1 MGVKWT
7 TDQQHAIECC
17 KGSVL
22 VSAAAGSG
30 KTTVL
35 VERVIRRL
43 TDEDN
48 PCSAED
54 LLIVTFTRAAT
65 AQMREKIG
73 AAILK
78 RLSEDPTDR
87 HLRRQYMLLP
97 FAKICT
103 IDSFCNDLVRENFHA
118 LGISPDYSLLDNET
132 AVIMKND
139 VCEAM
144 LERAYEEDSDG
155 SFSELSDM
163 MSSGSSDEDFAKLII
178 KMYDISTAYPFPDLW
193 LDSLIEEYSQ
203 PDINK
208 SCWGGII
215 KKYVCDMLDYCVSSS
230 NDMMTAMES
239 DPIVADAYGAA
250 VQSDINMYAEL
261 REKVNRDWDEALEAF
276 NTVKYMGL
284 GRVPKGYESETK
296 NAVMTARKKLKDL
309 LKKVPNIMCVSS
321 GEHSE
326 DVRLMRGPVTK
337 LIELVKQFGR
347 EYSAEKDKMNSAD
360 FSDILHRALNLLAVS
375 DGSGGYI
382 KTDLARELSSHYVEI
397 LVDEYQDIN
406 EAQDM
411 IFRAISAD
419 ENNLFTVGD
428 VKQSIYRFRQAM
440 PEIFLRRRSTTHS
453 FESGKYPLGI
463 TLGSNFR
470 SRVGVTSCVNY
481 IFRQLMSTEAGELEY
496 DDSEA
501 LNAAAKYPERDT
513 PDCELHVVT
522 DKGNRADTLEAQARY
537 VARYIDRTVREG
549 KTLVTKGGALRP
561 ASYGDFCILLRT
573 AKNVSSVYANALSER
588 GIPVFSPE
596 TGGFFEAAEIS
607 FILSLLRVLDNP
619 VQDIPLAAVML
630 SPLFGFSAGELAD
643 IRASAKER
651 LEAGETEPLYRSV
664 AASADEGDEKAA
676 AFLKKIESLRRLSLT
691 LSAGELVRRV
701 CEETGFDAIAGAMP
715 DGERR
720 RLNIGL
726 LCDYAEKYE
735 AAGNLGLSG
744 FIRFIDKVART
755 SGDLATAARPSENAD
770 IVRIMTVHQSKGL
783 EFPICIFADMQHAF
797 NERDNTESVLIS
809 SSAGL
814 GMKRRTEDG
823 ISVYD
828 TASRRAAVITS
839 ERMGRSEEMRV
850 LYVALTRAKE
860 NLIMVTSVPNPEKG
874 LAKVAVECG
883 IGERANPF
891 AVLRMNNFS
900 DLVLMALMRH
910 PAADELRKL
919 SGIDVPIFL
928 PEKDR
933 FKLKVVVSD
942 SESFMTESA
951 NEQKIAAKPVFFD
964 EVQARLDYS
973 DPRSVLSSVPAKR
986 AASDGSERG
995 INREYF
1001 ASSRPAFMSS
1011 GGLTPAQRGTAT
1023 HKFMQFSDYA
1033 SARADIESELA
1044 RLVDGGFLSEDEGK
1058 AVNIGAAKRFFM
1070 SPLAERIFASDNV
1083 MREKKFAALFPAK
1096 FFYPELTG
1104 EAAEEKIVVQG
1115 IADCVFVEDGELV
1128 IVDYKTDTGVDAE
1141 ALLDR
1146 YSAQLEIYREALS
1159 QALGMPVKETLLYS
1173 FFMNSTVKVGTA

>member
-230 NDMMTAMES
+230 NDMMAAMES
-239 DPIVADAYGAA
+239 DSIVADAYGAA

-326 DVRLMRGPVTK
+326 DVRLMRGPVEK

-375 DGSGGYI
+375 DGRGGYI

-501 LNAAAKYPERDT
+501 LNAAAEYPERDT

-549 KTLVTKGGALRP
+549 KTLVTKGGALHP

-701 CEETGFDAIAGAMP
+701 CEETGFDAIVGAMP

-720 RLNIGL
+720 RLNVGL

-933 FKLKVVVSD
+933 FRLKVVVSD

-951 NEQKIAAKPVFFD
+951 NEQKTAAKPVFFD
-964 EVQARLDYS
+964 EVRERLDYS

-1033 SARADIESELA
+1033 AARADIESELA

>member
-1 MGVKWT
+1 MGVDWT
-7 TDQQHAIECC
+7 TDQRHAIECR

-30 KTTVL
+30 KTAVL

-43 TDEDN
+43 TDKDN

-144 LERAYEEDSDG
+144 LEQAYEEDSDG
-155 SFSELSDM
+155 RFSELSDM

-193 LDSLIEEYSQ
+193 LDSLIGEYSQ

-208 SCWGGII
+208 SRWGGII

-230 NDMMTAMES
+230 RDVMTAMES

-261 REKVNRDWDEALEAF
+261 REKINSDWDEALEAF
-276 NTVKYMGL
+276 KTVKYMSL

-296 NAVMTARKKLKDL
+296 NVVTTARKKLKDL
-309 LKKVPNIMCVSS
+309 LKKVPGIMCVSS
-321 GEHSE
+321 EEHA
-326 DVRLMRGPVTK
+326 DDMRLLRDPVTK

-375 DGSGGYI
+375 DGRGGYI

-411 IFRAISAD
+411 IFKAISAD

-428 VKQSIYRFRQAM
+428 VKQSIYRFRQSM

-537 VARYIDRTVREG
+537 VAKYIERTVREG
-549 KTLVTKGGALRP
+549 KMLVTKGGALHP
-561 ASYGDFCILLRT
+561 TSYGDFCILLRT

-664 AASADEGDEKAA
+664 AASADEGSKKAA

-701 CEETGFDAIAGAMP
+701 CEETGFDAIVGAMP

-720 RLNIGL
+720 RLNVGL

-783 EFPICIFADMQHAF
+783 EFPICILADMQHAF

-860 NLIMVTSVPNPEKG
+860 NLVMVTSVPNPEKG

-900 DLVLMALMRH
+900 DLVLTALMRH

-919 SGIDVPIFL
+919 SGVDVPIFL
-928 PEKDR
+928 SEKDR

-951 NEQKIAAKPVFFD
+951 NEQKIAAKPVFFN

-1023 HKFMQFSDYA
+1023 HKFMQFSDYSA
-1033 SARADIESELA
+1033 ARAGIESELA

>member
-1 MGVKWT
+1 MGVDWT
-7 TDQQHAIECC
+7 TDQRHAIECR

-30 KTTVL
+30 KTAVL

-43 TDEDN
+43 TDKDN

-144 LERAYEEDSDG
+144 LERAYEEDLDG
-155 SFSELSDM
+155 RFSELSDM

-193 LDSLIEEYSQ
+193 LDSLIGEYSQ

-208 SCWGGII
+208 SRWGGII

-230 NDMMTAMES
+230 RDMMIAMES

-261 REKVNRDWDEALEAF
+261 REKINSDWDEALEAF
-276 NTVKYMGL
+276 KTVKYMSL

-296 NAVMTARKKLKDL
+296 NVVTTARKKLKDL
-309 LKKVPNIMCVSS
+309 LKKVPGIMCVSS
-321 GEHSE
+321 EEHA
-326 DVRLMRGPVTK
+326 DDMRLLRDPVTK

-453 FESGKYPLGI
+453 FESGRYPLGI

-537 VARYIDRTVREG
+537 VAKYIERTVREG
-549 KTLVTKGGALRP
+549 KMLVTKGGALHP

-651 LEAGETEPLYRSV
+651 LETGETEPLYRSV
-664 AASADEGDEKAA
+664 AVSADEGSKKAA

-701 CEETGFDAIAGAMP
+701 CEETGFDAIVGAMP

-720 RLNIGL
+720 RLNVGL

-783 EFPICIFADMQHAF
+783 EFPICILADMQHAF

-860 NLIMVTSVPNPEKG
+860 NLVMVTSVPNPEKG

-900 DLVLMALMRH
+900 DLVLTALMRH

-919 SGIDVPIFL
+919 SGVDVPIFL
-928 PEKDR
+928 SEKDR

-951 NEQKIAAKPVFFD
+951 NEQKMAAKPVFFN

-1023 HKFMQFSDYA
+1023 HKFMQFSDYSA
-1033 SARADIESELA
+1033 ARAGIESELA

>member
-1 MGVKWT
+1 MGVNWT
-7 TDQQHAIECC
+7 TDQRHAIECR

-30 KTTVL
+30 KTAVL

-43 TDEDN
+43 TDKDN

-144 LERAYEEDSDG
+144 LERAYEEDLDG
-155 SFSELSDM
+155 RFSELSDM

-193 LDSLIEEYSQ
+193 LDSLIGEYSQ

-208 SCWGGII
+208 SRWGGII

-230 NDMMTAMES
+230 RDVMTAMES

-261 REKVNRDWDEALEAF
+261 REKINSDWDEALEAF
-276 NTVKYMGL
+276 KTVKYMSL

-296 NAVMTARKKLKDL
+296 NVVTTARKKLKDL
-309 LKKVPNIMCVSS
+309 LKKVPGIMCVSS
-321 GEHSE
+321 EEHA
-326 DVRLMRGPVTK
+326 DDMRLLRDPVTK

-537 VARYIDRTVREG
+537 VAKYIERTVREG
-549 KTLVTKGGALRP
+549 KMLVTKGGALHP

-664 AASADEGDEKAA
+664 AVSADEGDEKAA

-701 CEETGFDAIAGAMP
+701 CEETGFDAIVGAMP

-720 RLNIGL
+720 RLNVGL

-783 EFPICIFADMQHAF
+783 EFPICILADMQHAF

-814 GMKRRTEDG
+814 GMKKRTEDG

-860 NLIMVTSVPNPEKG
+860 NLVMVTSVPNPEKG

-900 DLVLMALMRH
+900 DLVLTALMRH

-919 SGIDVPIFL
+919 SGVDVPIFL
-928 PEKDR
+928 SEKDR

-951 NEQKIAAKPVFFD
+951 NEQKIAAKPVFFN

-1023 HKFMQFSDYA
+1023 HKFMQFSNYA
-1033 SARADIESELA
+1033 AARAGIESELA

-1115 IADCVFVEDGELV
+1115 IADCVFVEDGKLV

-1173 FFMNSTVKVGTA
+1173 FFMNSTVKVGTV

>member
-73 AAILK
+73 TAILK

-155 SFSELSDM
+155 SFSGLSDM

-230 NDMMTAMES
+230 NDMMAAMES

-276 NTVKYMGL
+276 KTVKYMSL

-296 NAVMTARKKLKDL
+296 NVVTTARKKLKDL
-309 LKKVPNIMCVSS
+309 LKKVPGIMCVSS
-321 GEHSE
+321 EEHA
-326 DVRLMRGPVTK
+326 DDMRLLRDPVTK

-411 IFRAISAD
+411 IFKAISAD

-549 KTLVTKGGALRP
+549 KTLVTKGGALHP

-783 EFPICIFADMQHAF
+783 EFPICILADMQHAF

-860 NLIMVTSVPNPEKG
+860 NLVMVTSVPNPEKG

-900 DLVLMALMRH
+900 DLVLTALMRH

-919 SGIDVPIFL
+919 SGVDVPIFL

-964 EVQARLDYS
+964 EVCERLDYS

-1023 HKFMQFSDYA
+1023 HKFMQFSNYA
-1033 SARADIESELA
+1033 AARADIESELA

-1058 AVNIGAAKRFFM
+1058 AVNVSAAKRFFM
-1070 SPLAERIFASDNV
+1070 SSLAERIFASDNV

-1146 YSAQLEIYREALS
+1146 YSAQLGIYREALS

-1173 FFMNSTVKVGTA
+1173 FFMNSTVKVGTV

>member
-155 SFSELSDM
+155 SFSGLSDM

-230 NDMMTAMES
+230 NDMMAAMES
-239 DPIVADAYGAA
+239 DSIVADAYGAA

-296 NAVMTARKKLKDL
+296 NAVMTARKKLKEL

-375 DGSGGYI
+375 DGRGGYI

-397 LVDEYQDIN
+397 LIDEYQDIN

-411 IFRAISAD
+411 IFKAISVD

-453 FESGKYPLGI
+453 FESGEYPLGI

-522 DKGNRADTLEAQARY
+522 DKGNRADMLEAQARY
-537 VARYIDRTVREG
+537 VAKYIERTVREG
-549 KTLVTKGGALRP
+549 KMLVTKGGALHP

-676 AFLKKIESLRRLSLT
+676 TFLKKIESLRRLSLT

-783 EFPICIFADMQHAF
+783 EFPICIFADMQHVF

-860 NLIMVTSVPNPEKG
+860 NLVMVTSVPNPEKG

-900 DLVLMALMRH
+900 DLVLTALMRH

-919 SGIDVPIFL
+919 SGVDVPIFL

-964 EVQARLDYS
+964 EVCERLDYS

-1033 SARADIESELA
+1033 AARADIESELA
-1044 RLVDGGFLSEDEGK
+1044 RLVDSGFLSEDEGK

-1115 IADCVFVEDGELV
+1115 IADCVFVEDGKLV

-1146 YSAQLEIYREALS
+1146 YSAQLGIYREALS

-1173 FFMNSTVKVGTA
+1173 FFMNSTVKVGTV

>member
-155 SFSELSDM
+155 SFSGLSDM

-208 SCWGGII
+208 SCWGVII

-326 DVRLMRGPVTK
+326 DVRLMRGPVMK
-337 LIELVKQFGR
+337 LIKLVKQFGR

-375 DGSGGYI
+375 DGRGGYI

-411 IFRAISAD
+411 IFKAISAD

-453 FESGKYPLGI
+453 FESGEYPLGI

-549 KTLVTKGGALRP
+549 KMLVTKGGALHP

-783 EFPICIFADMQHAF
+783 EFPICILADMQHAF

-860 NLIMVTSVPNPEKG
+860 NLVMVTSVPNPEKG

-900 DLVLMALMRH
+900 DLVLTALMRH

-919 SGIDVPIFL
+919 SGVDVPIFL

-942 SESFMTESA
+942 SESFMAESA

-964 EVQARLDYS
+964 EVCERLDYS

-1023 HKFMQFSDYA
+1023 HKFMQFSNYA
-1033 SARADIESELA
+1033 AARADIESELA
-1044 RLVDGGFLSEDEGK
+1044 RLVDGGFLSEEEGK
-1058 AVNIGAAKRFFM
+1058 AVNVSAAKRFFM
-1070 SPLAERIFASDNV
+1070 SSLAERIFASDNV

-1115 IADCVFVEDGELV
+1115 IADCVFVEDGKLV

-1146 YSAQLEIYREALS
+1146 YSAQLGIYREALS

-1173 FFMNSTVKVGTA
+1173 FFMNSTVKVGTV

>member
-155 SFSELSDM
+155 SFSGLSDM

-208 SCWGGII
+208 SCWGVII

-230 NDMMTAMES
+230 NDMMAAMES
-239 DPIVADAYGAA
+239 DSIVADAYGAA
-250 VQSDINMYAEL
+250 VQSDINVYAEL

-375 DGSGGYI
+375 DGRGGYI

-411 IFRAISAD
+411 IFKAISAD

-549 KTLVTKGGALRP
+549 KTLVTKGGALHP

-596 TGGFFEAAEIS
+596 TGGFFEVAEIS

-701 CEETGFDAIAGAMP
+701 CEETGFDAIVGAMP

-783 EFPICIFADMQHAF
+783 EFPICILADMQHAF

-860 NLIMVTSVPNPEKG
+860 NLVMVTSVPNPEKG

-900 DLVLMALMRH
+900 DLVLTALMRH

-919 SGIDVPIFL
+919 SGVDVPIFL

-964 EVQARLDYS
+964 EVCERLDYS

-1033 SARADIESELA
+1033 AARADIESELA

-1058 AVNIGAAKRFFM
+1058 AVNIDAAKRFFM

-1146 YSAQLEIYREALS
+1146 YSAQLGIYREALS

-1173 FFMNSTVKVGTA
+1173 FFMNSTVKVGTV

>member
-155 SFSELSDM
+155 SFSGLSDM

-208 SCWGGII
+208 SCWGVII

-230 NDMMTAMES
+230 NDMMAAMES
-239 DPIVADAYGAA
+239 DSIVADAYGAA

-284 GRVPKGYESETK
+284 GRVSKGYESETK

-309 LKKVPNIMCVSS
+309 LRKVPNIMCVSS

-375 DGSGGYI
+375 DGRGGYI

-411 IFRAISAD
+411 IFKAISAD

-501 LNAAAKYPERDT
+501 LNAAAEYPERDT

-549 KTLVTKGGALRP
+549 KTLVTKGGALHP

-783 EFPICIFADMQHAF
+783 EFPICILADMQHAF

-900 DLVLMALMRH
+900 DLVLTALMRH

-919 SGIDVPIFL
+919 SGVDVPIFL

-942 SESFMTESA
+942 SESFMAESA

-964 EVQARLDYS
+964 EVCERLDYS

-1023 HKFMQFSDYA
+1023 HKFMQFSNYA
-1033 SARADIESELA
+1033 AARADIESELA

-1058 AVNIGAAKRFFM
+1058 AVNVSAAKRFFM
-1070 SPLAERIFASDNV
+1070 SSLAERIFASDNV

-1115 IADCVFVEDGELV
+1115 IADCVFVEDGKLV

-1146 YSAQLEIYREALS
+1146 YSAQLGIYREALS

-1173 FFMNSTVKVGTA
+1173 FFMNSTVKVGTV

>member
-1 MGVKWT
+1 MGVDWT
-7 TDQQHAIECC
+7 TDQRHAIECR

-155 SFSELSDM
+155 SFSGLSDM

-276 NTVKYMGL
+276 KTVKYMSL

-296 NAVMTARKKLKDL
+296 NVVTTARKKLKDL

-326 DVRLMRGPVTK
+326 DVRLMRGPVAK

-440 PEIFLRRRSTTHS
+440 PEIFLRRRGTTHS

-501 LNAAAKYPERDT
+501 LNAAAEYPERDT

-701 CEETGFDAIAGAMP
+701 CEETGFDAIVGAMP

-720 RLNIGL
+720 RLNVGL

-900 DLVLMALMRH
+900 DLVLTALMRH

-919 SGIDVPIFL
+919 SGVDVPIFL

-933 FKLKVVVSD
+933 FRLKVVVSD

-951 NEQKIAAKPVFFD
+951 NEQKTAAKPVFFD

-1033 SARADIESELA
+1033 AARADIESELA

>member
-7 TDQQHAIECC
+7 TDQQHAIECR

-155 SFSELSDM
+155 SFSGLSDM

-230 NDMMTAMES
+230 NDMMAAMES
-239 DPIVADAYGAA
+239 DSIIADAYSAA

-337 LIELVKQFGR
+337 LIKLVKQFGR

-375 DGSGGYI
+375 DGRGGYI

-411 IFRAISAD
+411 IFKAISAD

-537 VARYIDRTVREG
+537 VARYIDRTVKEG
-549 KTLVTKGGALRP
+549 KTLVTKGGALHP

-588 GIPVFSPE
+588 GIPVFSPD

-720 RLNIGL
+720 RLNVGL

-783 EFPICIFADMQHAF
+783 EFPICILADMQHAF

-860 NLIMVTSVPNPEKG
+860 NLVMVTSVPNPEKG

-900 DLVLMALMRH
+900 DLVLTALMRH

-919 SGIDVPIFL
+919 SGVDVPIFL

-964 EVQARLDYS
+964 EVCERLDYS

-1033 SARADIESELA
+1033 AARADIESELA
-1044 RLVDGGFLSEDEGK
+1044 RLVDVGFLSEEEGK
-1058 AVNIGAAKRFFM
+1058 AVNVSAAKRFFM
-1070 SPLAERIFASDNV
+1070 SSLAERIFASDNV

-1115 IADCVFVEDGELV
+1115 IADCVFVEDGKLV

-1146 YSAQLEIYREALS
+1146 YSAQLGIYREALS

-1173 FFMNSTVKVGTA
+1173 FFMNSTVKVGTV

>member
-155 SFSELSDM
+155 SFSGLSDM
-163 MSSGSSDEDFAKLII
+163 ISSGSSDEDFAKLII

-326 DVRLMRGPVTK
+326 DVRLMRGPMAK

-440 PEIFLRRRSTTHS
+440 PEIFLRRRGTTHS

-664 AASADEGDEKAA
+664 AASADEGNEKAA

-701 CEETGFDAIAGAMP
+701 CEETGFDAIVGAMP

-720 RLNIGL
+720 RLNVGL

-860 NLIMVTSVPNPEKG
+860 NLVMVTSVPNPEKG

-933 FKLKVVVSD
+933 FRLKVVVSD

-951 NEQKIAAKPVFFD
+951 NEQKTAAKPVFFD

-1033 SARADIESELA
+1033 AARADIESELA
-1044 RLVDGGFLSEDEGK
+1044 RLVGGGFLSEDEGK

>member
-30 KTTVL
+30 KTAVL

-43 TDEDN
+43 TDKDN

-73 AAILK
+73 ATILK

-155 SFSELSDM
+155 SFSGLSDM

-230 NDMMTAMES
+230 NDMMAAMES
-239 DPIVADAYGAA
+239 DSIVADAYGAA

-296 NAVMTARKKLKDL
+296 NTVMTARKKLKDL

-375 DGSGGYI
+375 DGRGGYI

-411 IFRAISAD
+411 IFKAISAD

-440 PEIFLRRRSTTHS
+440 PEIFLRRRGTTHS

-549 KTLVTKGGALRP
+549 KTLVTKGGTLHP

-630 SPLFGFSAGELAD
+630 SPLFGFRAGELAD

-676 AFLKKIESLRRLSLT
+676 TFLKKIESLRRLSLT

-783 EFPICIFADMQHAF
+783 EFPICILADMQHAF

-860 NLIMVTSVPNPEKG
+860 NLVMVTSVPNPEKG

-900 DLVLMALMRH
+900 DLVLTALMRH

-919 SGIDVPIFL
+919 SGVDVPIFL

-964 EVQARLDYS
+964 EVCERLDYS

-1023 HKFMQFSDYA
+1023 HKFMQFSNYA
-1033 SARADIESELA
+1033 AARADIESELA

-1115 IADCVFVEDGELV
+1115 IADCVFVEDGKLV

-1146 YSAQLEIYREALS
+1146 YSAQLGIYREALS

-1173 FFMNSTVKVGTA
+1173 FFMNSTVKVGTV

>member
-30 KTTVL
+30 KTAVL

-155 SFSELSDM
+155 SFSGLSDM

-208 SCWGGII
+208 SCWGVII

-230 NDMMTAMES
+230 NDMMAAMES

-375 DGSGGYI
+375 DGRGGYI

-411 IFRAISAD
+411 IFKAISAD

-549 KTLVTKGGALRP
+549 KTLVTKGGALHP

-701 CEETGFDAIAGAMP
+701 CEETGFDAIVGAMP

-783 EFPICIFADMQHAF
+783 EFPICILADMQHAF

-860 NLIMVTSVPNPEKG
+860 NLVMVTSVPNPEKG

-900 DLVLMALMRH
+900 DLVLTALMRH

-964 EVQARLDYS
+964 EVCERLDYS

-1033 SARADIESELA
+1033 AARADIESELA
-1044 RLVDGGFLSEDEGK
+1044 RLVDGGFLSEEEGK
-1058 AVNIGAAKRFFM
+1058 AVNISAAKRFFM
-1070 SPLAERIFASDNV
+1070 SSLAERIFASDNV

-1115 IADCVFVEDGELV
+1115 IADCVFVEDGKLV

-1146 YSAQLEIYREALS
+1146 YSAQLGIYREALS

-1173 FFMNSTVKVGTA
+1173 FFMNSTVKVGTV

>member
-1 MGVKWT
+1 MGVNWT
-7 TDQQHAIECC
+7 TDQRHAIERR

-30 KTTVL
+30 KTAVL

-43 TDEDN
+43 TDKDN

-144 LERAYEEDSDG
+144 LERAYEEDLDG
-155 SFSELSDM
+155 GFSELSDM

-193 LDSLIEEYSQ
+193 LDSLIGEYSQ

-208 SCWGGII
+208 SRWGGII

-230 NDMMTAMES
+230 RDMMTAMES

-261 REKVNRDWDEALEAF
+261 REKINSDWDEALEAF
-276 NTVKYMGL
+276 KTVKYMSL

-296 NAVMTARKKLKDL
+296 NVVTTARKKLKDL
-309 LKKVPNIMCVSS
+309 LKKVPGIMCVSS
-321 GEHSE
+321 EEHA
-326 DVRLMRGPVTK
+326 DDMRLLRDPVTK

-453 FESGKYPLGI
+453 FESGRYPLGI

-537 VARYIDRTVREG
+537 VAKYIERTVREG
-549 KTLVTKGGALRP
+549 KMLVTKGGALHP

-664 AASADEGDEKAA
+664 AVSADEGDEKAA

-701 CEETGFDAIAGAMP
+701 CEETGFDAIVGAMP

-720 RLNIGL
+720 RLNVGL

-783 EFPICIFADMQHAF
+783 EFPICILADMQHAF

-860 NLIMVTSVPNPEKG
+860 NLVMVTSVPNPEKG

-900 DLVLMALMRH
+900 DLVLTALMRH

-919 SGIDVPIFL
+919 SGVDVPIFL
-928 PEKDR
+928 SEKDR

-951 NEQKIAAKPVFFD
+951 NEQKIAAKPVFFN

-1023 HKFMQFSDYA
+1023 HKFMQFSNYA
-1033 SARADIESELA
+1033 AARAGIESELA

-1083 MREKKFAALFPAK
+1083 MREKKFASLFPAK

-1173 FFMNSTVKVGTA
+1173 FFMNSAVKVGTA

>member
-1 MGVKWT
+1 MGVNWT
-7 TDQQHAIECC
+7 TDQRHAIECR

-30 KTTVL
+30 KTAVL

-43 TDEDN
+43 TDKDN

-155 SFSELSDM
+155 SFSGLSDM

-193 LDSLIEEYSQ
+193 LDSLIGEYSQ

-208 SCWGGII
+208 SRWGGII
-215 KKYVCDMLDYCVSSS
+215 KKYVCDMLDYCVFSSR
-230 NDMMTAMES
+230 DVMTAMES

-250 VQSDINMYAEL
+250 VQNDINMYAEL
-261 REKVNRDWDEALEAF
+261 REKINSDWDEALEAF
-276 NTVKYMGL
+276 KTVKYMSL

-296 NAVMTARKKLKDL
+296 NVVTTARKKLKDL
-309 LKKVPNIMCVSS
+309 LKKVPGIMCVSS
-321 GEHSE
+321 EEHA
-326 DVRLMRGPVTK
+326 DDMRLLRDPVTK

-549 KTLVTKGGALRP
+549 KMLVTKGGALHP

-664 AASADEGDEKAA
+664 AVSADGGSKKAA

-691 LSAGELVRRV
+691 LSAGELVHRV
-701 CEETGFDAIAGAMP
+701 CEETGFDALVGAMP

-720 RLNIGL
+720 RLNVGL

-783 EFPICIFADMQHAF
+783 EFPICILADMQHAF

-828 TASRRAAVITS
+828 TASRRATVITS

-860 NLIMVTSVPNPEKG
+860 NLVMVTSVPNPEKG

-900 DLVLMALMRH
+900 DLVLTALMRH

-919 SGIDVPIFL
+919 SGVDVPIFL
-928 PEKDR
+928 SEKDR

-951 NEQKIAAKPVFFD
+951 NEQKIAAKPVFFN

-1023 HKFMQFSDYA
+1023 HKFMQFSDYSA
-1033 SARADIESELA
+1033 ARAGIESELA

>member
-30 KTTVL
+30 KTAVL

-144 LERAYEEDSDG
+144 LERTYEEDSDC
-155 SFSELSDM
+155 SFSGLSDM

-230 NDMMTAMES
+230 NDMMAAMES
-239 DPIVADAYGAA
+239 DSIVADAYGAA

-296 NAVMTARKKLKDL
+296 NAVMTARKKLKEL

-411 IFRAISAD
+411 IFKAISAD

-522 DKGNRADTLEAQARY
+522 DKGNSADTLEAQARY

-549 KTLVTKGGALRP
+549 KTLVTNGGALHP

-701 CEETGFDAIAGAMP
+701 CEETGFDAIVGAMP

-783 EFPICIFADMQHAF
+783 EFPICILADMQHAF

-860 NLIMVTSVPNPEKG
+860 NLVMVTSVPNPEKG

-900 DLVLMALMRH
+900 DLVLTALMRH
-910 PAADELRKL
+910 PAANELRKL
-919 SGIDVPIFL
+919 SGVDVPIFL

-964 EVQARLDYS
+964 EVCERLDYS

-1023 HKFMQFSDYA
+1023 HKFMQFSNYA
-1033 SARADIESELA
+1033 AARADIESELA
-1044 RLVDGGFLSEDEGK
+1044 RLVDGGFLSEEEGK
-1058 AVNIGAAKRFFM
+1058 AVNVSAAKRFFM
-1070 SPLAERIFASDNV
+1070 SSLAERIFASDNV

-1115 IADCVFVEDGELV
+1115 IADCVFVEDGKLV

-1146 YSAQLEIYREALS
+1146 YSAQLGIYREALS

-1173 FFMNSTVKVGTA
+1173 FFMNSTVKVGTV

>member
-1 MGVKWT
+1 MGVDWT
-7 TDQQHAIECC
+7 TDQRHAIECR

-30 KTTVL
+30 KTAVL

-43 TDEDN
+43 TDKDN

-144 LERAYEEDSDG
+144 LERAYEEDLDG
-155 SFSELSDM
+155 RFSELSDM

-193 LDSLIEEYSQ
+193 LDSLIGEYSQ

-208 SCWGGII
+208 SRWGGII

-230 NDMMTAMES
+230 RDMMTAMES

-261 REKVNRDWDEALEAF
+261 REKINSDWDEALEAF
-276 NTVKYMGL
+276 KTVKYMSL

-296 NAVMTARKKLKDL
+296 NVVTTARKKLKDL
-309 LKKVPNIMCVSS
+309 LKKVPGIMCVSS
-321 GEHSE
+321 EEHA
-326 DVRLMRGPVTK
+326 DDMRLLRDPVTK

-537 VARYIDRTVREG
+537 VAKYIERTVREG
-549 KTLVTKGGALRP
+549 KMLVTKGGALHP

-664 AASADEGDEKAA
+664 AVSADEGNEKAA

-701 CEETGFDAIAGAMP
+701 CEETGFDAIVGAMP

-720 RLNIGL
+720 RLNVGL

-783 EFPICIFADMQHAF
+783 EFPICILADMQHAF

-860 NLIMVTSVPNPEKG
+860 NLVMVTSVPNPEKG

-900 DLVLMALMRH
+900 DLVLTALMRH

-919 SGIDVPIFL
+919 SGVDVPIFL
-928 PEKDR
+928 SEKDR

-951 NEQKIAAKPVFFD
+951 NEQKIAAKPVFFN

-1023 HKFMQFSDYA
+1023 HKFMQFSNYA
-1033 SARADIESELA
+1033 AARADIESELA

>member
-87 HLRRQYMLLP
+87 HLHRQYMLLP

-155 SFSELSDM
+155 SFSGLSDM

-230 NDMMTAMES
+230 NDMMAAMES
-239 DPIVADAYGAA
+239 DSIVADAYGAA

-375 DGSGGYI
+375 DGRGGYI

-411 IFRAISAD
+411 IFKAISAD

-549 KTLVTKGGALRP
+549 KTLVTKGGALHP

-619 VQDIPLAAVML
+619 VQDMPLAAVML

-643 IRASAKER
+643 IRASAEER

-664 AASADEGDEKAA
+664 TASADEGDEKAA

-783 EFPICIFADMQHAF
+783 EFPICILADMQHAF

-860 NLIMVTSVPNPEKG
+860 NLVMVTSVPNPEKG

-900 DLVLMALMRH
+900 DLVLTALMRH

-919 SGIDVPIFL
+919 SGVDLPIFL

-964 EVQARLDYS
+964 EVCERLDYS

-1023 HKFMQFSDYA
+1023 HKFMQFSNYA
-1033 SARADIESELA
+1033 AARADIESELA

-1070 SPLAERIFASDNV
+1070 SSFAERIFASDNV

-1115 IADCVFVEDGELV
+1115 IADCVFVEDGKLV

-1146 YSAQLEIYREALS
+1146 YSAQLGIYREALS

-1173 FFMNSTVKVGTA
+1173 FFMNSTVKVGTV

>member
-155 SFSELSDM
+155 SFSGLSDM

-230 NDMMTAMES
+230 NDMMAAMES
-239 DPIVADAYGAA
+239 DSIVADAYGAA

-375 DGSGGYI
+375 DGRGGYI

-411 IFRAISAD
+411 IFKAISAD

-537 VARYIDRTVREG
+537 VAKYIERTVREG
-549 KTLVTKGGALRP
+549 KTLVTKGGALHP

-643 IRASAKER
+643 IRASTKER
-651 LEAGETEPLYRSV
+651 LETGETEPLYRSV
-664 AASADEGDEKAA
+664 AVSADEGDEKAA

-701 CEETGFDAIAGAMP
+701 CEETGFDAIVGAMP

-783 EFPICIFADMQHAF
+783 EFPICILADMQHAF

-860 NLIMVTSVPNPEKG
+860 NLVMVTSVPNPEKG

-900 DLVLMALMRH
+900 DLVLTALMRH

-919 SGIDVPIFL
+919 SGVDVPIFL

-964 EVQARLDYS
+964 EVCERLDYS

-1033 SARADIESELA
+1033 AARADIESELA

-1058 AVNIGAAKRFFM
+1058 AVNVSAAKRFFM
-1070 SPLAERIFASDNV
+1070 SSLAERIFASDNV

-1115 IADCVFVEDGELV
+1115 IADCVFVEDGKLV

-1146 YSAQLEIYREALS
+1146 YSAQLGIYREALS

-1173 FFMNSTVKVGTA
+1173 FFMNSTVKVGTV

>member
-155 SFSELSDM
+155 SFSGLSDM

-296 NAVMTARKKLKDL
+296 NVVTTARKKLKDL

-337 LIELVKQFGR
+337 LIELVKQFAR

-360 FSDILHRALNLLAVS
+360 FSDILHRVLNLLAVS

-440 PEIFLRRRSTTHS
+440 PEIFLRRRGTTHS

-501 LNAAAKYPERDT
+501 LNAAAEYPERDT

-720 RLNIGL
+720 RLNVGL

-933 FKLKVVVSD
+933 FRLKVVVSD

-951 NEQKIAAKPVFFD
+951 NEQKTAAKPVFFD

-1033 SARADIESELA
+1033 AARADIESELA

>member
-1 MGVKWT
+1 MGVNWT
-7 TDQQHAIECC
+7 TDQRHAIECR

-30 KTTVL
+30 KTAVL

-43 TDEDN
+43 TDKDN

-144 LERAYEEDSDG
+144 LERAYEEDLDG
-155 SFSELSDM
+155 RFSELSDM

-193 LDSLIEEYSQ
+193 LDSLIGEYSQ

-208 SCWGGII
+208 SRWGGII

-230 NDMMTAMES
+230 RDMMTAMES

-250 VQSDINMYAEL
+250 VQSDINMYVEL
-261 REKVNRDWDEALEAF
+261 REKINSDWDEALEAF
-276 NTVKYMGL
+276 KTVKYMSL

-296 NAVMTARKKLKDL
+296 NVVTTARKKLKDL
-309 LKKVPNIMCVSS
+309 LKKVPGIMCVSS
-321 GEHSE
+321 EEHA
-326 DVRLMRGPVTK
+326 DDMRLLRDPVTK

-440 PEIFLRRRSTTHS
+440 PEIFLRRRGTTHS

-522 DKGNRADTLEAQARY
+522 DKGNRVDTLEAQARY
-537 VARYIDRTVREG
+537 VARYIDCTVREG
-549 KTLVTKGGALRP
+549 KTLVTKGGAMHP

-783 EFPICIFADMQHAF
+783 EFPICILADMQHAF

-860 NLIMVTSVPNPEKG
+860 NLVMVTSVPNPEKG

-883 IGERANPF
+883 IGERTNPF

-919 SGIDVPIFL
+919 SGVDVPIFL

-964 EVQARLDYS
+964 EVCERLDYS

-1023 HKFMQFSDYA
+1023 HKFMQFSNYA
-1033 SARADIESELA
+1033 AARADIESELA
-1044 RLVDGGFLSEDEGK
+1044 RLVDGGFLSEEEGK
-1058 AVNIGAAKRFFM
+1058 AVNVSAAKRFFM
-1070 SPLAERIFASDNV
+1070 SSLAERIFASDNV

-1104 EAAEEKIVVQG
+1104 EATEEKIVVQG
-1115 IADCVFVEDGELV
+1115 IADCVFVEDGKLV

-1146 YSAQLEIYREALS
+1146 YSAQLGIYREALS

-1173 FFMNSTVKVGTA
+1173 FFMNSTVKVGTV

>member
-1 MGVKWT
+1 MGVDWT
-7 TDQQHAIECC
+7 TDQQHAIECR

-208 SCWGGII
+208 SRWGSII
-215 KKYVCDMLDYCVSSS
+215 KKYVCEMLDYCVSSS
-230 NDMMTAMES
+230 NDMMTAMET

-250 VQSDINMYAEL
+250 VQSDINMYAWL
-261 REKVNRDWDEALEAF
+261 REKINSDWDEALEAF
-276 NTVKYMGL
+276 KTVKYMNL

-326 DVRLMRGPVTK
+326 DVRLLRDPVTK

-537 VARYIDRTVREG
+537 VARYIERTVREG
-549 KTLVTKGGALRP
+549 KTLVTKGGTLHP

-701 CEETGFDAIAGAMP
+701 CEETGFDALVGAMP

-720 RLNIGL
+720 RLNVGL

-783 EFPICIFADMQHAF
+783 EFPICILADMQHAF
-797 NERDNTESVLIS
+797 NERDNTEPVLIS

-828 TASRRAAVITS
+828 TASRRAAVIIS

-860 NLIMVTSVPNPEKG
+860 NLVMVTSVPNPEKG

-900 DLVLMALMRH
+900 DLVLTALMRH

-919 SGIDVPIFL
+919 SGVDVPIFL

-951 NEQKIAAKPVFFD
+951 NEQKIAAKPVLFD

-1023 HKFMQFSDYA
+1023 HKFMQFSDYYA
-1033 SARADIESELA
+1033 ARADIESELA
-1044 RLVDGGFLSEDEGK
+1044 RLVDGGFLSEEEGK
-1058 AVNIGAAKRFFM
+1058 AVNISAVKRFFM
-1070 SPLAERIFASDNV
+1070 SSLADRIFASDNV

-1096 FFYPELTG
+1096 FFYPELTD

-1115 IADCVFVEDGELV
+1115 IADCVFVEDGKLV

-1146 YSAQLEIYREALS
+1146 YSAQLGIYREALS

-1173 FFMNSTVKVGTA
+1173 FFMNSTVKVGTV

>member
-30 KTTVL
+30 KTAVL

-155 SFSELSDM
+155 SFSGLSDM

-230 NDMMTAMES
+230 NDMMAAMES
-239 DPIVADAYGAA
+239 DSIVADAYGAA

-276 NTVKYMGL
+276 NTVKYTGL

-309 LKKVPNIMCVSS
+309 LKRVPNIMCVSS

-411 IFRAISAD
+411 IFKAISAD

-537 VARYIDRTVREG
+537 VAKYIERTVREG
-549 KTLVTKGGALRP
+549 KMLVTKGGALHP

-588 GIPVFSPE
+588 SIPVFSPE

-664 AASADEGDEKAA
+664 AVSADGGSKKAA

-701 CEETGFDAIAGAMP
+701 CEETGFDAIVGAMP

-783 EFPICIFADMQHAF
+783 EFPICILADMQHAF

-860 NLIMVTSVPNPEKG
+860 NLVMVTSVPNPEKG

-919 SGIDVPIFL
+919 SGVDVPIFL

-964 EVQARLDYS
+964 EVCERLDYS
-973 DPRSVLSSVPAKR
+973 DPRSVLSSVSAKR

-1033 SARADIESELA
+1033 AARADIESELA

-1146 YSAQLEIYREALS
+1146 YSAQLGIYREALS

-1173 FFMNSTVKVGTA
+1173 FFMNSTVKVGTV

>member
-1 MGVKWT
+1 MGVDWT
-7 TDQQHAIECC
+7 TDQRHAIECR

-30 KTTVL
+30 KTAVL

-43 TDEDN
+43 TDKDN

-155 SFSELSDM
+155 RFSELSDM

-193 LDSLIEEYSQ
+193 LDSLIGEYSQ

-208 SCWGGII
+208 SRWGGII

-230 NDMMTAMES
+230 RDVMTAMES

-261 REKVNRDWDEALEAF
+261 REKINSDWDEALEAF
-276 NTVKYMGL
+276 KTVKYMSL

-296 NAVMTARKKLKDL
+296 NVVTTARKKLKDL
-309 LKKVPNIMCVSS
+309 LKKVPGIMCVSS
-321 GEHSE
+321 EEHA
-326 DVRLMRGPVTK
+326 DDMRLLRDPVTK

-453 FESGKYPLGI
+453 FESGRYPLGI

-537 VARYIDRTVREG
+537 VAKYIERTVREG
-549 KTLVTKGGALRP
+549 KMLVTKGGALHP

-664 AASADEGDEKAA
+664 AVSADEGNEKAA

-701 CEETGFDAIAGAMP
+701 CEETGFDAIVGAMP

-720 RLNIGL
+720 RLNVGL

-783 EFPICIFADMQHAF
+783 EFPICILADMQHAF

-860 NLIMVTSVPNPEKG
+860 NLVMVTSVPNPEKG

-883 IGERANPF
+883 IGERTNPF

-900 DLVLMALMRH
+900 DLVLTALMRH

-919 SGIDVPIFL
+919 SGVDVPIFL
-928 PEKDR
+928 SEKDR

-951 NEQKIAAKPVFFD
+951 NEQKIAAKPVFFN

-1023 HKFMQFSDYA
+1023 HKFMQFSDYSA
-1033 SARADIESELA
+1033 ARAGIESELA

>member
-155 SFSELSDM
+155 SFSGLSDM

-230 NDMMTAMES
+230 NDMMAAMES

-309 LKKVPNIMCVSS
+309 LKKVPDIMCVSS

-375 DGSGGYI
+375 DGRGGYI

-411 IFRAISAD
+411 IFKAISAD

-501 LNAAAKYPERDT
+501 LNAAAKYPERDI

-537 VARYIDRTVREG
+537 VARYIDRTVKEG
-549 KTLVTKGGALRP
+549 KTLVTKSGALHP

-701 CEETGFDAIAGAMP
+701 CEETGFDAIVGAMP

-860 NLIMVTSVPNPEKG
+860 NLVMVTSVPNPENG

-900 DLVLMALMRH
+900 DLVLTALMRH

-919 SGIDVPIFL
+919 SGVDVPIFL

-964 EVQARLDYS
+964 EVCERLDYS

-1033 SARADIESELA
+1033 AARADIESELA
-1044 RLVDGGFLSEDEGK
+1044 RLVDGGFLSEEEGK
-1058 AVNIGAAKRFFM
+1058 AVNVSAAKRFFM
-1070 SPLAERIFASDNV
+1070 SSLAERIFASNNV

-1115 IADCVFVEDGELV
+1115 IADCVFVEDGKLV

-1146 YSAQLEIYREALS
+1146 YSAQLGIYREALS

-1173 FFMNSTVKVGTA
+1173 FFMNSTVKVGTV

>member
-1 MGVKWT
+1 MGVNWT
-7 TDQQHAIECC
+7 TDQRHAIECR

-30 KTTVL
+30 KTAVL

-43 TDEDN
+43 TDKDN

-155 SFSELSDM
+155 RFSELSDM

-193 LDSLIEEYSQ
+193 LDSLIGEYSQ

-208 SCWGGII
+208 SRWGSII

-230 NDMMTAMES
+230 RDMMTAMES

-261 REKVNRDWDEALEAF
+261 REKINSDWDETLEAF
-276 NTVKYMGL
+276 KTVKYMSL

-296 NAVMTARKKLKDL
+296 NMVTTARKKLKDL
-309 LKKVPNIMCVSS
+309 LKKVPGIMCVSS
-321 GEHSE
+321 EEHA
-326 DVRLMRGPVTK
+326 DDMRLLRDPVTK

-347 EYSAEKDKMNSAD
+347 EYSAERDKMNSAD

-537 VARYIDRTVREG
+537 VAKYIERTVREG
-549 KTLVTKGGALRP
+549 KMLVTKGGALHP

-651 LEAGETEPLYRSV
+651 LETGETEPLYRSV

-701 CEETGFDAIAGAMP
+701 CEETGFDAIVGAMP

-720 RLNIGL
+720 RLNVGL

-783 EFPICIFADMQHAF
+783 EFPICILADMQHAF
-797 NERDNTESVLIS
+797 NERDNIESVLIS

-860 NLIMVTSVPNPEKG
+860 NLVMVTSVPNPEKG

-900 DLVLMALMRH
+900 DLVLTALMRH

-919 SGIDVPIFL
+919 SGVDVPIFL
-928 PEKDR
+928 SEKDR

-951 NEQKIAAKPVFFD
+951 NEQKIAAKPVFFN

-1011 GGLTPAQRGTAT
+1011 CGLTPAQRGTAT
-1023 HKFMQFSDYA
+1023 HKFMQFSDYSA
-1033 SARADIESELA
+1033 ARAGIESELA

-1083 MREKKFAALFPAK
+1083 MREKKFASLFPAK

>member
-1 MGVKWT
+1 MGVDWT
-7 TDQQHAIECC
+7 TDQRHAIECR

-30 KTTVL
+30 KTAVL

-43 TDEDN
+43 TDKDN

-155 SFSELSDM
+155 RFSELSDM

-193 LDSLIEEYSQ
+193 LDSLIGEYSQ

-208 SCWGGII
+208 SRWGGII

-230 NDMMTAMES
+230 RGMMTAMES

-261 REKVNRDWDEALEAF
+261 REKINSDWDEALEAF
-276 NTVKYMGL
+276 KTVKYMSL

-296 NAVMTARKKLKDL
+296 NVVTTARKKLKDL
-309 LKKVPNIMCVSS
+309 LKKVPGIMCVSS
-321 GEHSE
+321 EEHA
-326 DVRLMRGPVTK
+326 DDMRLLRDPVTK

-537 VARYIDRTVREG
+537 VAKYIERTVREG
-549 KTLVTKGGALRP
+549 KMLVTKGGALHP

-664 AASADEGDEKAA
+664 AVSADEGSKKAA

-701 CEETGFDAIAGAMP
+701 CEETGFDAIVGAMP

-720 RLNIGL
+720 RLNVGL

-783 EFPICIFADMQHAF
+783 EFPICILADMQHAF

-860 NLIMVTSVPNPEKG
+860 NLVMVTSVPNPEKG

-900 DLVLMALMRH
+900 DLVLTALMRH

-919 SGIDVPIFL
+919 SGVDVPIFL
-928 PEKDR
+928 SEKDR

-951 NEQKIAAKPVFFD
+951 NEQKIAAKPVFFN

-1023 HKFMQFSDYA
+1023 HKFMQFSNYA
-1033 SARADIESELA
+1033 AARAGIESELA
-1044 RLVDGGFLSEDEGK
+1044 RLVDGGFLSENEGK

>member
-155 SFSELSDM
+155 SFSGLSDM

-208 SCWGGII
+208 SCWGVII

-375 DGSGGYI
+375 DGRGGYI

-411 IFRAISAD
+411 IFKAISAD

-440 PEIFLRRRSTTHS
+440 PEIFLRRRGTTHS

-549 KTLVTKGGALRP
+549 KTLVTKGGALHP

-651 LEAGETEPLYRSV
+651 LEAGETDPLYRSV

-783 EFPICIFADMQHAF
+783 EFPICILADMQHAF

-860 NLIMVTSVPNPEKG
+860 NLVMVTSVPNPEKG

-900 DLVLMALMRH
+900 DLVLTALMRH

-919 SGIDVPIFL
+919 SGVDVPIFL

-964 EVQARLDYS
+964 EVCERLDYS

-1033 SARADIESELA
+1033 AARADIESELA

-1058 AVNIGAAKRFFM
+1058 AVNVSAAKRFFM
-1070 SPLAERIFASDNV
+1070 SSLAERIFASDNV

-1146 YSAQLEIYREALS
+1146 YSAQLGIYREALS

-1173 FFMNSTVKVGTA
+1173 FFMNSTVKVGTV

>member
-230 NDMMTAMES
+230 NDMMAAMES
-239 DPIVADAYGAA
+239 DSIVADAYGAA

-664 AASADEGDEKAA
+664 AASADEGNEKAA
-676 AFLKKIESLRRLSLT
+676 AFLKKVESLRRLSLT

-701 CEETGFDAIAGAMP
+701 CEETGFDAIVGAMP

-720 RLNIGL
+720 RLNVGL

-919 SGIDVPIFL
+919 SGVDVPIFL

-1033 SARADIESELA
+1033 AARADIESELA

-1096 FFYPELTG
+1096 FFYPELMG

-1115 IADCVFVEDGELV
+1115 IADCVFVEDGKLV

>member
-1 MGVKWT
+1 MGVNWT
-7 TDQQHAIECC
+7 TDQRHAIECR

-30 KTTVL
+30 KTAVL
-35 VERVIRRL
+35 VERVIRRF
-43 TDEDN
+43 TDKDN

-155 SFSELSDM
+155 SFSGLSDM

-193 LDSLIEEYSQ
+193 LDSLIGEYSQ

-208 SCWGGII
+208 SRWGGII

-230 NDMMTAMES
+230 RDMMTAMES

-261 REKVNRDWDEALEAF
+261 REKINSDWDEALEAF
-276 NTVKYMGL
+276 KTVKYMSL

-296 NAVMTARKKLKDL
+296 NVVTTARKKLKDL
-309 LKKVPNIMCVSS
+309 LKKVPGIMCVSS
-321 GEHSE
+321 EEHA
-326 DVRLMRGPVTK
+326 DDMRLLRDPVTK

-537 VARYIDRTVREG
+537 VAKYIERTVREG
-549 KTLVTKGGALRP
+549 KMLVTKGGALHP

-651 LEAGETEPLYRSV
+651 LETGETEPLYRSV
-664 AASADEGDEKAA
+664 AASADEGSKKAA

-701 CEETGFDAIAGAMP
+701 CEETGFDAVVGAMP

-720 RLNIGL
+720 RLNVGL

-783 EFPICIFADMQHAF
+783 EFPICILADMQHAF

-828 TASRRAAVITS
+828 TASRRATVITS

-860 NLIMVTSVPNPEKG
+860 NLVMVTSVPNPEKG

-900 DLVLMALMRH
+900 DLVLTALMRH
-910 PAADELRKL
+910 PAADKLRKL
-919 SGIDVPIFL
+919 SGVDVPIFL
-928 PEKDR
+928 SEKDR

-951 NEQKIAAKPVFFD
+951 NEQKIAAKPVFFN

-1023 HKFMQFSDYA
+1023 HKFMQFSNYA
-1033 SARADIESELA
+1033 AARAGIESELA

>member
-7 TDQQHAIECC
+7 TDQQHAIECR

-155 SFSELSDM
+155 SFSGLSDM

-230 NDMMTAMES
+230 NDMMAAMES
-239 DPIVADAYGAA
+239 DSIVADAYGAA

-296 NAVMTARKKLKDL
+296 NTVMTARKKLKDL

-375 DGSGGYI
+375 DGRGGYI

-411 IFRAISAD
+411 IFKAISAD

-549 KTLVTKGGALRP
+549 KTLVTKGGALHP

-783 EFPICIFADMQHAF
+783 EFPICILADMQHAF

-900 DLVLMALMRH
+900 DLVLTALMRH

-919 SGIDVPIFL
+919 SGVDVPIFL

-942 SESFMTESA
+942 SESFMAESA

-964 EVQARLDYS
+964 EVCERLDYS

-1033 SARADIESELA
+1033 AARANIESELA

-1058 AVNIGAAKRFFM
+1058 AVNVSAAKRFFM
-1070 SPLAERIFASDNV
+1070 SSLAERIFASDNV

-1115 IADCVFVEDGELV
+1115 IADCVFVEDGKLV

-1146 YSAQLEIYREALS
+1146 YSAQLGIYREALS

-1173 FFMNSTVKVGTA
+1173 FFMNSTVKVGTV

>member
-30 KTTVL
+30 KTAVL

-43 TDEDN
+43 TDKDN

-155 SFSELSDM
+155 SFSGLSDM

-239 DPIVADAYGAA
+239 DSIVADAYGAA

-375 DGSGGYI
+375 DGRGGYI

-411 IFRAISAD
+411 IFKAISAD

-501 LNAAAKYPERDT
+501 LNAAAKYPERDI

-537 VARYIDRTVREG
+537 VARYIDRTVKEG
-549 KTLVTKGGALRP
+549 KTLVTKSGALHP

-701 CEETGFDAIAGAMP
+701 CEETGFDAIVGAMP

-783 EFPICIFADMQHAF
+783 EFPICILADMQHAF

-860 NLIMVTSVPNPEKG
+860 NLVMVTSVPNPEKG

-900 DLVLMALMRH
+900 DLVLTALMRH

-919 SGIDVPIFL
+919 SGVDVPIFL

-964 EVQARLDYS
+964 EVCERLDYS

-1033 SARADIESELA
+1033 AARADIESELA
-1044 RLVDGGFLSEDEGK
+1044 RLVDGGFLSEEEGK
-1058 AVNIGAAKRFFM
+1058 AVNISAAKRFFM
-1070 SPLAERIFASDNV
+1070 SSLAERIFASDNV

-1115 IADCVFVEDGELV
+1115 IADCVFVEDGKLV

-1146 YSAQLEIYREALS
+1146 YSAQLVIYREALS

-1173 FFMNSTVKVGTA
+1173 FFMNSTVKVGTV

>member
-103 IDSFCNDLVRENFHA
+103 IDSFCNDLVHENFHA

-155 SFSELSDM
+155 SFSGLSDM

-208 SCWGGII
+208 SCWGVII

-230 NDMMTAMES
+230 NDMMAAMES
-239 DPIVADAYGAA
+239 DSIVADAYGAA

-296 NAVMTARKKLKDL
+296 NTVMTARKKLKDL

-375 DGSGGYI
+375 DGRGGYI

-411 IFRAISAD
+411 IFKAISAD

-549 KTLVTKGGALRP
+549 KTLVTKGGALHP

-664 AASADEGDEKAA
+664 TASADEGDEKAA

-783 EFPICIFADMQHAF
+783 EFPICILADMQHAF

-860 NLIMVTSVPNPEKG
+860 NLVMVTSVPNPEKG

-900 DLVLMALMRH
+900 DLVLTALMRH

-919 SGIDVPIFL
+919 SGVDVPIFL

-942 SESFMTESA
+942 SESFMAESA

-964 EVQARLDYS
+964 EVCERLDYS

-1023 HKFMQFSDYA
+1023 HKFMQFSNYA
-1033 SARADIESELA
+1033 AARADIESELA
-1044 RLVDGGFLSEDEGK
+1044 RLVDGGFLSEEEGK
-1058 AVNIGAAKRFFM
+1058 AVNVSAAKRFFM
-1070 SPLAERIFASDNV
+1070 SSLAERIFASDNV

-1115 IADCVFVEDGELV
+1115 IADCVFVEDGKLV

-1146 YSAQLEIYREALS
+1146 YSAQLGIYREALS
-1159 QALGMPVKETLLYS
+1159 QALGTPVKETLLYS
-1173 FFMNSTVKVGTA
+1173 FFMNSTVKVGTV

>member
-1 MGVKWT
+1 MGVNWT
-7 TDQQHAIECC
+7 TDQRHAIECC

-30 KTTVL
+30 KTAVL

-43 TDEDN
+43 TDKDN

-144 LERAYEEDSDG
+144 LERAYEEDLDG
-155 SFSELSDM
+155 RFSELSDM

-193 LDSLIEEYSQ
+193 LDSLIGEYSQ

-208 SCWGGII
+208 SRWGGII

-230 NDMMTAMES
+230 RDMMIAMES
-239 DPIVADAYGAA
+239 DPIVANAYGAA

-261 REKVNRDWDEALEAF
+261 REKINSDWDEALEAF
-276 NTVKYMGL
+276 KTVKYMSL

-296 NAVMTARKKLKDL
+296 NVVTTARKKLKDL
-309 LKKVPNIMCVSS
+309 LKKVPGIMCVSS
-321 GEHSE
+321 EEHA
-326 DVRLMRGPVTK
+326 DDMRLLRDPVTK

-537 VARYIDRTVREG
+537 VAKYIERTVREG
-549 KTLVTKGGALRP
+549 KMLVTKGGALHP

-651 LEAGETEPLYRSV
+651 LETGETEPLYRSV
-664 AASADEGDEKAA
+664 AASADEGSKKAA

-701 CEETGFDAIAGAMP
+701 CEETGFDAIVGAMP

-720 RLNIGL
+720 RLNVGL

-783 EFPICIFADMQHAF
+783 EFPICILTDMQHTF

-860 NLIMVTSVPNPEKG
+860 NLVMVTSVPNPEKG

-900 DLVLMALMRH
+900 DLVLTALMRH

-919 SGIDVPIFL
+919 SGVDVPIFL
-928 PEKDR
+928 SEKDR

-951 NEQKIAAKPVFFD
+951 NEQKIAAKPVFFH

-1023 HKFMQFSDYA
+1023 HKFMQFSNYA
-1033 SARADIESELA
+1033 AARAGIESELA